1 VQNPRVRTALLLVVA
16 VLAVVAATA
25 AVLFVWL
32 RTYAPLNATRNAS
45 FAPGRGLSTSVRPT
59 FGSGGK
65 PVLFPAYRAARTF
78 DTAFTIENTGRFAA
92 TVLGLASPAPGGGGL
107 TAQAVFASDNPT
119 VTADPAH
126 LHPLTSLR
134 LDPKDT
140 ATLDVRWR
148 LDCSGQTGHFSS
160 DRVRL
165 RFRYL
170 SLFTRTQAVELPFA
184 VALRCAGAPSS
195 P

>member
-1 VQNPRVRTALLLVVA
+1 MLV
-16 VLAVVAATA
+16 VVAAAA

-59 FGSGGK
+59 IGSGGK
-65 PVLFPAYRAARTF
+65 PVLFPAYRKARTF

-92 TVLGLASPAPGGGGL
+92 TVLGLASSPASGL
-107 TAQAVFASDNPT
+107 TAQTVFASDNPT

-126 LHPLTSLR
+126 LHPLASLR

-140 ATLDVRWR
+140 AILDVRWR
-148 LDCSGQTGHFSS
+148 LDCSGRTGSFSS
-160 DRVRL
+160 DHVRL
-165 RFRYL
+165 RYRYL

-184 VALRCAGAPSS
+184 VALHCGGVPSS

>member
-1 VQNPRVRTALLLVVA
+1 VQNPRVRTVALVVGA
-16 VLAVVAATA
+16 ILVVVAAA
-25 AVLFVWL
+25 AAALFVWL
-32 RTYAPLNATRNAS
+32 RAYAPLSATRNPS

-59 FGSGGK
+59 LGSGGK
-65 PVLFPAYRAARTF
+65 PVLFPAYRTARTF

-92 TVLGLASPAPGGGGL
+92 TVLGLGSTSSASGL
-107 TAQAVFASDNPT
+107 TAQAIFASDNPT
-119 VTADPAH
+119 VTADPSH

-140 ATLDVRWR
+140 AIVDVRWR
-148 LDCSGQTGHFSS
+148 LDCSGQTGSLSS
-160 DRVRL
+160 DHVRL
-165 RFRYL
+165 RYRYL

>member
-1 VQNPRVRTALLLVVA
+1 VQNPYVVRTASLVLGAVLVV
-16 VLAVVAATA
+16 LAAAA

-32 RTYAPLNATRNAS
+32 RSYAPLDATRNAS

-59 FGSGGK
+59 AGSGGK
-65 PVLFPAYRAARTF
+65 PVLFPAYRKPRTF
-78 DTAFTIENTGRFAA
+78 DTAFAVENTGRFAA
-92 TVLGLASPAPGGGGL
+92 TVLGLASTTPGGL
-107 TAQAVFASDNPT
+107 TAEAVFASDNPT

-140 ATLDVRWR
+140 AILDVRWR
-148 LDCSGQTGHFSS
+148 LDCSSRKGQISS
-160 DRVRL
+160 DHVRL
-165 RFRYL
+165 RYRYL

-184 VALRCAGAPSS
+184 VTLRCAGAPPS

>member
-1 VQNPRVRTALLLVVA
+1 M
-16 VLAVVAATA
+16 
-25 AVLFVWL
+25 LFVWL
-32 RTYAPLNATRNAS
+32 RTYSPLNATRNPS
-45 FAPGRGLSTSVRPT
+45 FAPGRGLSTSARPT
-59 FGSGGK
+59 LGSGGK
-65 PVLFPAYRAARTF
+65 PVLVPTYRTARTF

-92 TVLGLASPAPGGGGL
+92 TVLGLASPAADASGL

-140 ATLDVRWR
+140 AIVDVRWR
-148 LDCSGQTGHFSS
+148 LDCSGQKGSLSS
-160 DRVRL
+160 DHVRL
-165 RFRYL
+165 RYRYL

-184 VALRCAGAPSS
+184 VALRCAAAPSS